1 MTINNRKPWNW
12 LNGLTNKN
20 KPVGIKKVIKH
31 TMPSYATSYVY
42 KLSSKKLN
50 KTYIGYHKENG
61 KIYFGS
67 PTDQELIA
75 LLSDPSSDLILEVLQ
90 YGSKLEM
97 MQLEHEMLKE
107 VDAINN
113 PNYWNKSNG
122 QPGVPKFNRK
132 AINKIVKIARGGGG
146 KYLSQPMSV
155 VDLSELPKAQV
166 RTEEYNK
173 DNLNEIIDAIKR
185 AGGSTDKANPPII
198 LEDRIYDGK
207 FNKYLRIGGAHTIE
221 AYCRTQF
228 KKTTKLAPIV
238 IPKELHKDITDDG
251 ITLLGDLLNAK
262 RSIDAPATYLDGAKY
277 LLTIR
282 QSGRTWKSPE
292 VRQDLHDMGLSSSS
306 VKTAYDVA
314 QAEVDNETMVSAGY
328 VVKDYTSKKDKP
340 ELEKR
345 IKAIQKHE
353 PNTFVGSS
361 SSAAITWDRIFDK
374 FDKNKT
380 DNQTSIKWLVYHPS
394 KARQD
399 NHWPGLEEKLLH
411 LNRTYGK
418 VSLSFEQLPLYKKEV
433 QKN

>member
-1 MTINNRKPWNW
+1 M
-12 LNGLTNKN
+12 
-20 KPVGIKKVIKH
+20 
-31 TMPSYATSYVY
+31 S
-42 KLSSKKLN
+42 
-50 KTYIGYHKENG
+50 
-61 KIYFGS
+61 
-67 PTDQELIA
+67 
-75 LLSDPSSDLILEVLQ
+75 IL
-90 YGSKLEM
+90 
-97 MQLEHEMLKE
+97 
-107 VDAINN
+107 
-113 PNYWNKSNG
+113 
-122 QPGVPKFNRK
+122 
-132 AINKIVKIARGGGG
+132 
-146 KYLSQPMSV
+146 
-155 VDLSELPKAQV
+155 DLSELPKAQV

-207 FNKYLRIGGAHTIE
+207 FSRYLRIGGAHTIE
-221 AYCRTQF
+221 AYSRTQF
-228 KKTTKLAPIV
+228 KNTTKLAPIV
-238 IPKELHKDITDDG
+238 IPKELHENITDDG

-328 VVKDYTSKKDKP
+328 VVKDYTGKKDKP

-374 FDKNKT
+374 YDKNKT

-399 NHWPGLEEKLLH
+399 KHWPDLEEKLLH